1 MSSHRIAKS
10 HGVRLRKSLLLII
23 SHRATLRSDANS
35 SRYLTLLVTIGVIRL
50 PVVINRK
57 RYRDE
62 IASALKVVAVR
73 VAHHTILRDL

>member
-1 MSSHRIAKS
+1 MA
-10 HGVRLRKSLLLII
+10 VRLSRATIRAI

-50 PVVINRK
+50 PVVTNRK

>member
-10 HGVRLRKSLLLII
+10 HGVGLRESLLLII

-50 PVVINRK
+50 PVVTNRK

-73 VAHHTILRDL
+73 VAHHTIIRDL

>member
-1 MSSHRIAKS
+1 M
-10 HGVRLRKSLLLII
+10 GLRELLLLII

-50 PVVINRK
+50 PVVTNRK

-62 IASALKVVAVR
+62 IASALKVVAVK
-73 VAHHTILRDL
+73 VARRTILRNL

>member
-1 MSSHRIAKS
+1 M
-10 HGVRLRKSLLLII
+10 
-23 SHRATLRSDANS
+23 RSDANS

-50 PVVINRK
+50 PVVTNRK